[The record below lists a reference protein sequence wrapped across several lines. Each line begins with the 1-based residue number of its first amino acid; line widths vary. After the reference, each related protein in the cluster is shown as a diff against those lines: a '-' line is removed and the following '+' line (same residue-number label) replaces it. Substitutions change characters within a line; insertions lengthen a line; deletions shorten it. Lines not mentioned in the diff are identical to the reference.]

1 MKIPALV
8 LISQLLLPAAY
19 AQQHQ
24 HEVKP
29 SDQALLIPG
38 VGNVSHRVSTSNPEA
53 QRFFGQGLALSY
65 AFNHEEASRSFK
77 RAADIDP
84 KLAMAYWGIAL
95 VSGPNYNMDVD
106 PDREKAAYEAVQ
118 KALSLVGGASEPER
132 DYINALARRY
142 SIEPGADLKKL
153 AVDYKN
159 AMAAVVQKYPD
170 DLDAAT
176 LYAESMMNLRPWQLW
191 DANGNPAEGTL
202 EIIRVLQSV
211 LKRDPNHT
219 GANHFLI
226 HAVEASP
233 HPEQALESARRLA
246 GLAPAAGHLVHMPA
260 HIYIRV
266 GDYEA
271 AAQSNRDA
279 AAVDEAYIKTGVQGI
294 YPMMYYSHNLH
305 FLAVAA
311 GMQGRFAEALWAA
324 QGLEANVGPHLKDMP
339 MLDSFM
345 CTSTLIRVWFR
356 RWDTVLSLPE
366 PDKTIAPMTN
376 TIWHFARGMAFAAPS
391 QAGAV
396 IDPKDPS
403 IGARKA
409 ESELA
414 AVRQGQQST
423 PLEAAWGNNRG
434 RHVLKVAETMLASNV
449 AAAKGDRN
457 SAIDLLKQAVKLEDA
472 LIYSEPP
479 DWYLHPRLAL
489 GGLFLSIGD
498 YAAAESVFKE
508 DLERHPQSG
517 RALFGLFRSLK
528 ALGKKSEADA
538 VYKEYEAA
546 WKKSDTMLRIE
557 DL

>member
-1 MKIPALV
+1 MKIAVLV
-8 LISQLLLPAAY
+8 LISQSLLPVAY
-19 AQQHQ
+19 AQQHE
-24 HEVKP
+24 HEPKP
-29 SDQALLIPG
+29 SGQASLIPG
-38 VGNVSHRVSTSNPEA
+38 VGKVSHRVSTSKPEA
-53 QRFFGQGLALSY
+53 QRFFDQGLALSY
-65 AFNHEEASRSFK
+65 AFNHEEASRSFQ

-84 KLAMAYWGIAL
+84 NLAMAYWGIAL

-106 PDREKAAYEAVQ
+106 PLREKLAYEAVQ

-153 AVDYKN
+153 SLDYKN

-191 DANGNPAEGTL
+191 HADGTPAEGTL

-233 HPEQALESARRLA
+233 HPEEALESARRLA

-266 GDYEA
+266 GDYEG

-279 AAVDEAYIKTGVQGI
+279 AAVDEAYIKTGIQGV

-311 GMQGRFAEALWAA
+311 GMQGRFAEALSAA
-324 QGLEANVGPHLKDMP
+324 KDLEANVGPHLKEMP

-345 CTSTLIRVWFR
+345 CTSTLIRVWFG

-366 PDKTIAPMTN
+366 PDKVAAPMTN
-376 TIWHFARGMAFAAPS
+376 AIWHFARGMAFAAGSDS
-391 QAGAV
+391 Q
-396 IDPKDPS
+396 
-403 IGARKA
+403 KA

-414 AVRQGQQST
+414 AVRQAQQSI
-423 PLEAAWGNNRG
+423 PIESVWGNNRG
-434 RHVLKVAETMLASNV
+434 RHVLKVAETILASKV
-449 AAAKGDRN
+449 AVAKGDRK
-457 SAIDLLKQAVKLEDA
+457 SAIDILKHSASLEDA

-479 DWYLHPRLAL
+479 DWYLHPRLLL
-489 GGLFLSIGD
+489 GGLLISTGD
-498 YAAAESVFKE
+498 YAGAESVFRA

-528 ALGKKSEADA
+528 AQGKESEANE
-538 VYKEYEAA
+538 VYKQYQAA
-546 WKKSDTMLRIE
+546 WKKSDTMLRVE

>member
-1 MKIPALV
+1 MKIAALV
-8 LISQLLLPAAY
+8 LISQSLLTGAY
-19 AQQHQ
+19 ARQ
-24 HEVKP
+24 HEHQSKP
-29 SDQALLIPG
+29 SDQPALIQGL
-38 VGNVSHRVSTSNPEA
+38 GNVTHRVSTGRPEA
-53 QRFFGQGLALSY
+53 QRFFDQGLALSY
-65 AFNHEEASRSFK
+65 AFNHEEAGRSFM
-77 RAADIDP
+77 RAADVDP

-95 VSGPNYNMDVD
+95 VAGPNYNMDVD
-106 PDREKAAYEAVQ
+106 PVREKAAYEAVQ
-118 KALSLVGGASEPER
+118 KALSLAGGASEPER

-153 AVDYKN
+153 ALDYKN
-159 AMAAVVQKYPD
+159 AMAAVVRKYPD

-191 DANGNPAEGTL
+191 HADGTPADGTL
-202 EIIRVLQSV
+202 EIILVLQSV

-279 AAVDEAYIKTGVQGI
+279 AAVDQAYIKTGVQGI

-311 GMQGRFAEALWAA
+311 GMEGRFAEALSAA
-324 QGLEANVGPHLKDMP
+324 RDLEANVGPHLKDMP

-345 CTSTLIRVWFR
+345 CTSALVRVWFG
-356 RWDTVLSLPE
+356 RWDTVLSIPE

-376 TIWHFARGMAFAAPS
+376 TIWHFARGMAFAAGSDS
-391 QAGAV
+391 Q
-396 IDPKDPS
+396 
-403 IGARKA
+403 KA

-434 RHVLKVAETMLASNV
+434 RHVLKVAETMLASKV
-449 AAAKGDRN
+449 ALAKGDRK
-457 SAIDLLKQAVKLEDA
+457 SAIDLLKQAASLEDA

-489 GGLFLSIGD
+489 GGLLLSTSD
-498 YAAAESVFKE
+498 YAAAESVFRA

-517 RALFGLFRSLK
+517 RALFGLYRTLK
-528 ALGKKSEADA
+528 AQGKDSEAEEINKQ
-538 VYKEYEAA
+538 YQAA
-546 WKKSDTMLRIE
+546 WKKADTVLRIE

>member
-1 MKIPALV
+1 MKITALI
-8 LISQLLLPAAY
+8 LISQSLLPVAY

-24 HEVKP
+24 HEGKP
-29 SDQALLIPG
+29 SGQASLIPG
-38 VGNVSHRVSTSNPEA
+38 VGKVSHRVSTSKPEA
-53 QRFFGQGLALSY
+53 QRFFDQGLALSY
-65 AFNHEEASRSFK
+65 AFNHEEAGRSFK

-95 VSGPNYNMDVD
+95 VAGPNYNLDVD
-106 PDREKAAYEAVQ
+106 PVREKAAYEAVQ
-118 KALSLVGGASEPER
+118 KALSLAAGASEPER

-142 SIEPGADLKKL
+142 SIEPAADLKKL
-153 AVDYKN
+153 SLDYKN
-159 AMAAVVQKYPD
+159 AMAALVQKYPD

-191 DANGNPAEGTL
+191 HADGTPADGTL

-266 GDYEA
+266 GDYEG

-279 AAVDEAYIKTGVQGI
+279 AAVDEAYIKTGVQGV

-324 QGLEANVGPHLKDMP
+324 QGLEANVAPHLKDMP

-345 CTSTLIRVWFR
+345 CTSTLIRVWFG

-376 TIWHFARGMAFAAPS
+376 TIWHFARGMAFAAGS
-391 QAGAV
+391 DAG
-396 IDPKDPS
+396 
-403 IGARKA
+403 KA

-434 RHVLKVAETMLASNV
+434 RHVLKVAETMLASKV
-449 AAAKGDRN
+449 AAAKGDRK
-457 SAIDLLKQAVKLEDA
+457 SAIELLKQAVRLEDA

-479 DWYLHPRLAL
+479 DWYLHPRLSL
-489 GGLFLSIGD
+489 GGLLLSIND
-498 YAAAESVFKE
+498 NAAAESVFQE
-508 DLERHPQSG
+508 DLGRHPNSG
-517 RALFGLFRSLK
+517 RALFGLYRSLK
-528 ALGKKSEADA
+528 AQGKKSEADT
-538 VYKEYEAA
+538 VYKQYQAA
-546 WKKSDTMLRIE
+546 WTKADTMLRVE
-557 DL
+557 EL